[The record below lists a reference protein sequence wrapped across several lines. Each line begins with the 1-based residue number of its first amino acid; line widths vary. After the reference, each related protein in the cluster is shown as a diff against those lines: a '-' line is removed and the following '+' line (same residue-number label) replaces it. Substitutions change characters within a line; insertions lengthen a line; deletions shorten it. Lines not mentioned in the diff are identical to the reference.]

1 MKKQQGFTLIE
12 LMIVVAIIGILAA
25 VAIPQ
30 YQNYVTKSQVTRVMS
45 EVGALRTAMETCLLE
60 GRDNIVTG
68 APANP
73 EDCNLGWTASNLL
86 GVELQTGLEVT
97 INDDGTATMAA
108 SFGGNAATVLTDKF
122 LGWGRSVDGV
132 WTCTTDVDQ
141 KYRPTGCAQGDA
153 PDTTGE
159 TATETTA

>member
-45 EVGALRTAMETCLLE
+45 EVGSLRTAMETCLLE
-60 GRDNIVTG
+60 GRDDIVTG
-68 APANP
+68 DPATAT
-73 EDCNLGWTASNLL
+73 ECNLGWTASNLL
-86 GVELQTGLEVT
+86 GVSLQDGLEVT

-108 SFGGNAATVLTDKF
+108 TFGGNAATTIAGDY
-122 LGWGRSVDGV
+122 LGWGRSEDGI
-132 WTCTTDVDQ
+132 WTCTTDVDA
-141 KYRPTGCAQGDA
+141 KYRPTGCGEGSA
-153 PDTTGE
+153 PDTSGE
-159 TATETTA
+159 NACETE